1 MKNTAYT
8 NLANWFEELNDDC
21 DYENWSQYLI
31 LKLKQYPLK
40 TGLDVGCGGG
50 YFTRAFTKAGFTMTG
65 LDVSPEMLDFAQNAA
80 LKAGVRSEYLLGDIA
95 SIKLPK
101 RFDFVTAINDC
112 FNYVPKTK
120 LITAFKNVG
129 RALKKDGIFLFDV
142 SSERKFREKI
152 ANTVCADD
160 REHIT
165 YLAFN
170 KTDEEKTTMDV
181 TLFVKR
187 ADGAFER
194 YDETHVQYIHTETEI
209 CEALEKSGF
218 SVISVEGHLGEE
230 KEKSDRICFLAKKE

>member
-1 MKNTAYT
+1 MIESHRERGRSHTSHCFKLNSTKDNSTYSESRQYT
-8 NLANWFEELNDDC
+8 
-21 DYENWSQYLI
+21 
-31 LKLKQYPLK
+31 P
-40 TGLDVGCGGG
+40 
-50 YFTRAFTKAGFTMTG
+50 
-65 LDVSPEMLDFAQNAA
+65 
-80 LKAGVRSEYLLGDIA
+80 
-95 SIKLPK
+95 
-101 RFDFVTAINDC
+101 NDC
-112 FNYVPKTK
+112 FNYVPKNK
-120 LITAFKNVG
+120 LSAAFKNVA
-129 RALKKDGIFLFDV
+129 RALKKGGVFLFDV

-187 ADGAFER
+187 PDGAFER
-194 YDETHVQYIHTETEI
+194 YDETHVQYIHKEKEI
-209 CEALEKSGF
+209 CEQLKQSGF